1 MGTPFSNTRRVT
13 SRSFSQFFPPF
24 LRPVPLRPASPSLPP
39 TSALLDST
47 TEPSQDHM
55 EHMLPPTH
63 HMLMLG
69 LHTDHL
75 SQPSMLDHSLLDQL
89 LLLPQSPLPPMLL
102 LQLLLL
108 LLLLLLVLLDLFL
121 PSSRLRM
128 NLEMLL
134 MDART
139 STVPSRNVAMP
150 WVVSLDLTPMLMR
163 LESTLST
170 ILLMTLDSVWLVTTF
185 QSPQSTL
192 ECLPLPQSTT
202 ELLLFLFL
210 THLRLL
216 LPRLASLRL
225 SMLPLRSRDPL
236 MPMLTTTHM
245 LLLLML
251 PQHMLLPQLSLPML
265 LPPMLLPQLLL
276 LMLLPPMLLPQ
287 LLLLMPLP
295 PMLLPQLLLPMH
307 QPPMLLPQLLLLM
320 HLLPMLLPLQSMPL
334 HQLPMLLPQLLMLLP
349 QLLLLLLHVRLSSP
363 PSSSTLATLSLTVW
377 TKKLLRNS
385 FLLLSLLRVLNIVG
399 AHFIK

>member
-1 MGTPFSNTRRVT
+1 MG
-13 SRSFSQFFPPF
+13 
-24 LRPVPLRPASPSLPP
+24 
-39 TSALLDST
+39 
-47 TEPSQDHM
+47 
-55 EHMLPPTH
+55 
-63 HMLMLG
+63 
-69 LHTDHL
+69 
-75 SQPSMLDHSLLDQL
+75 
-89 LLLPQSPLPPMLL
+89 
-102 LQLLLL
+102 LLLL
-108 LLLLLLVLLDLFL
+108 LLFLLDLFL

-134 MDART
+134 MDTRT

-150 WVVSLDLTPMLMR
+150 WVVSLDLTHMLMR
-163 LESTLST
+163 LESTPST

-185 QSPQSTL
+185 QSPPSTP

-225 SMLPLRSRDPL
+225 SMLPLRLRDLL

-245 LLLLML
+245 LLLL
-251 PQHMLLPQLSLPML
+251 QHMLLPQLLLPML
-265 LPPMLLPQLLL
+265 LPPMLLLQLLL

-287 LLLLMPLP
+287 LLLLMHLP
-295 PMLLPQLLLPMH
+295 PMLLPQA
-307 QPPMLLPQLLLLM
+307 LLLM
-320 HLLPMLLPLQSMPL
+320 HLLPILLPRLSMLL

-349 QLLLLLLHVRLSSP
+349 QLLLLLLHVRLFSP
-363 PSSSTLATLSLTVW
+363 PSSSTLAMLSLTVW

>member
-1 MGTPFSNTRRVT
+1 MG
-13 SRSFSQFFPPF
+13 
-24 LRPVPLRPASPSLPP
+24 
-39 TSALLDST
+39 
-47 TEPSQDHM
+47 
-55 EHMLPPTH
+55 
-63 HMLMLG
+63 
-69 LHTDHL
+69 
-75 SQPSMLDHSLLDQL
+75 
-89 LLLPQSPLPPMLL
+89 
-102 LQLLLL
+102 LLLL
-108 LLLLLLVLLDLFL
+108 LLFLLDLFL
-121 PSSRLRM
+121 PRSRLRM

-134 MDART
+134 MDTRT

-150 WVVSLDLTPMLMR
+150 WVVSLDLTHMLMR
-163 LESTLST
+163 LESTPST

-185 QSPQSTL
+185 QSPLSTP

-225 SMLPLRSRDPL
+225 SMLPLRLRDLL

-245 LLLLML
+245 LLL
-251 PQHMLLPQLSLPML
+251 
-265 LPPMLLPQLLL
+265 QLLL

-287 LLLLMPLP
+287 LLLLMHLP
-295 PMLLPQLLLPMH
+295 PMLLPQLS
-307 QPPMLLPQLLLLM
+307 ML
-320 HLLPMLLPLQSMPL
+320 L
-334 HQLPMLLPQLLMLLP
+334 HQLLILLPQLLMLLH

-385 FLLLSLLRVLNIVG
+385 
-399 AHFIK
+399 

>member
-13 SRSFSQFFPPF
+13 SRSFSQFFPPS
-24 LRPVPLRPASPSLPP
+24 LKPVPLRPASPSLPP

-55 EHMLPPTH
+55 EHMLPPTQ
-63 HMLMLG
+63 HMLMLS
-69 LHTDHL
+69 LHMEHL
-75 SQPSMLDHSLLDQL
+75 SQPSMLDPSLLDQL
-89 LLLPQSPLPPMLL
+89 LLLPQLPLLPMLLPTLLHLLPSPLLLPLPHMLL

-108 LLLLLLVLLDLFL
+108 LLLLLLFLLDLFL

-134 MDART
+134 MDTRT

-150 WVVSLDLTPMLMR
+150 LVVSLDLTPMLMR

-170 ILLMTLDSVWLVTTF
+170 ILLMNLDSVWLVTTF
-185 QSPQSTL
+185 QSPPSTL

-216 LPRLASLRL
+216 LPRLASSRP
-225 SMLPLRSRDPL
+225 SMLPLRLRDLL

-245 LLLLML
+245 LLLL
-251 PQHMLLPQLSLPML
+251 QH
-265 LPPMLLPQLLL
+265 
-276 LMLLPPMLLPQ
+276 
-287 LLLLMPLP
+287 
-295 PMLLPQLLLPMH
+295 MLLPQLLLPMH
-307 QPPMLLPQLLLLM
+307 LLPMLLPQVLLLM
-320 HLLPMLLPLQSMPL
+320 HLLPMLLPQV
-334 HQLPMLLPQLLMLLP
+334 
-349 QLLLLLLHVRLSSP
+349 LLLLLHVRLSSP
-363 PSSSTLATLSLTVW
+363 PSSSTLATLSLT
-377 TKKLLRNS
+377 
-385 FLLLSLLRVLNIVG
+385 
-399 AHFIK
+399 

>member
-24 LRPVPLRPASPSLPP
+24 LQPVPLRPASPSLPP

-69 LHTDHL
+69 LHTVHL
-75 SQPSMLDHSLLDQL
+75 SQPSTLDHSLLDQL
-89 LLLPQSPLPPMLL
+89 MLLPQLKLLTQPPMLLHTLLHLLPSLLLLPLPHMLL

-108 LLLLLLVLLDLFL
+108 LLLLLLFLLDLFL

-134 MDART
+134 MDTRT
-139 STVPSRNVAMP
+139 STVPSRNVGMP

-185 QSPQSTL
+185 QSPPSTL

-202 ELLLFLFL
+202 ELLLCLFL
-210 THLRLL
+210 THLRLP

-225 SMLPLRSRDPL
+225 SMLPLRLRDLL

-245 LLLLML
+245 LLLLL
-251 PQHMLLPQLSLPML
+251 LLQHMLLPLLLLPML
-265 LPPMLLPQLLL
+265 LQPMLLLQLLL
-276 LMLLPPMLLPQ
+276 LMLLPPILLPQ
-287 LLLLMPLP
+287 LLLLMHL
-295 PMLLPQLLLPMH
+295 
-307 QPPMLLPQLLLLM
+307 PPMLLPQLLLLM
-320 HLLPMLLPLQSMPL
+320 HLLPLLSMLL

-349 QLLLLLLHVRLSSP
+349 QLLLLLLLLLLHVRLSSP
-363 PSSSTLATLSLTVW
+363 PSSS
-377 TKKLLRNS
+377 
-385 FLLLSLLRVLNIVG
+385 
-399 AHFIK
+399 

>member
-1 MGTPFSNTRRVT
+1 MG
-13 SRSFSQFFPPF
+13 
-24 LRPVPLRPASPSLPP
+24 
-39 TSALLDST
+39 
-47 TEPSQDHM
+47 
-55 EHMLPPTH
+55 
-63 HMLMLG
+63 
-69 LHTDHL
+69 
-75 SQPSMLDHSLLDQL
+75 
-89 LLLPQSPLPPMLL
+89 
-102 LQLLLL
+102 
-108 LLLLLLVLLDLFL
+108 
-121 PSSRLRM
+121 
-128 NLEMLL
+128 LL
-134 MDART
+134 MDTRT

-170 ILLMTLDSVWLVTTF
+170 ILLMTLDSVWLVTIF
-185 QSPQSTL
+185 QSPPSTP

-225 SMLPLRSRDPL
+225 SMLPLRLRDLL
-236 MPMLTTTHM
+236 MPMLTTTHI

-251 PQHMLLPQLSLPML
+251 LQHMLLAQLSLLMHL
-265 LPPMLLPQLLL
+265 SPMLLPQLW
-276 LMLLPPMLLPQ
+276 LP
-287 LLLLMPLP
+287 
-295 PMLLPQLLLPMH
+295 
-307 QPPMLLPQLLLLM
+307 M
-320 HLLPMLLPLQSMPL
+320 HLLPMLLPLLSIPL
-334 HQLPMLLPQLLMLLP
+334 HQLPMLLP

-399 AHFIK
+399 AHFI

>member
-1 MGTPFSNTRRVT
+1 MG
-13 SRSFSQFFPPF
+13 
-24 LRPVPLRPASPSLPP
+24 
-39 TSALLDST
+39 
-47 TEPSQDHM
+47 
-55 EHMLPPTH
+55 
-63 HMLMLG
+63 
-69 LHTDHL
+69 
-75 SQPSMLDHSLLDQL
+75 
-89 LLLPQSPLPPMLL
+89 
-102 LQLLLL
+102 
-108 LLLLLLVLLDLFL
+108 
-121 PSSRLRM
+121 
-128 NLEMLL
+128 LL
-134 MDART
+134 MDTRT

-185 QSPQSTL
+185 QSPQSIP

-216 LPRLASLRL
+216 LPRLASLRH
-225 SMLPLRSRDPL
+225 SMLPLRLRDLL
-236 MPMLTTTHM
+236 MLMLTTTHM

-251 PQHMLLPQLSLPML
+251 LQHMLLPQLSLPML
-265 LPPMLLPQLLL
+265 LPPMLLLQLLL

-287 LLLLMPLP
+287 LLLLMHLP
-295 PMLLPQLLLPMH
+295 PMLLPQLWLP
-307 QPPMLLPQLLLLM
+307 M
-320 HLLPMLLPLQSMPL
+320 HLLPMLLPLLSMPL

-349 QLLLLLLHVRLSSP
+349 QLLLLPLHVRLSSP

-385 FLLLSLLRVLNIVG
+385 FLLLLLLRVLNIVG

>member
-1 MGTPFSNTRRVT
+1 MLLHLLP
-13 SRSFSQFFPPF
+13 
-24 LRPVPLRPASPSLPP
+24 SP
-39 TSALLDST
+39 
-47 TEPSQDHM
+47 
-55 EHMLPPTH
+55 
-63 HMLMLG
+63 
-69 LHTDHL
+69 
-75 SQPSMLDHSLLDQL
+75 
-89 LLLPQSPLPPMLL
+89 LLLPLPHMLL

-108 LLLLLLVLLDLFL
+108 LLLLLLFLLDLFL

-134 MDART
+134 MDTRT

-150 WVVSLDLTPMLMR
+150 LVVSLDLTPMLMR
-163 LESTLST
+163 LEFTLST
-170 ILLMTLDSVWLVTTF
+170 ILLMNLDSVWLVTTF
-185 QSPQSTL
+185 QSPPSTL

-216 LPRLASLRL
+216 LPRLASSRP
-225 SMLPLRSRDPL
+225 SMLPLRLRDLL

-251 PQHMLLPQLSLPML
+251 PPQLLLPMLLPPMLLLQLLLPML

-276 LMLLPPMLLPQ
+276 PMLL
-287 LLLLMPLP
+287 
-295 PMLLPQLLLPMH
+295 
-307 QPPMLLPQLLLLM
+307 
-320 HLLPMLLPLQSMPL
+320 S
-334 HQLPMLLPQLLMLLP
+334 QLPMLLPQLLMLLP

-363 PSSSTLATLSLTVW
+363 PSSLTLAMLSLTVW
-377 TKKLLRNS
+377 TKKLPRNS

>member
-1 MGTPFSNTRRVT
+1 
-13 SRSFSQFFPPF
+13 
-24 LRPVPLRPASPSLPP
+24 
-39 TSALLDST
+39 
-47 TEPSQDHM
+47 
-55 EHMLPPTH
+55 
-63 HMLMLG
+63 
-69 LHTDHL
+69 
-75 SQPSMLDHSLLDQL
+75 
-89 LLLPQSPLPPMLL
+89 
-102 LQLLLL
+102 
-108 LLLLLLVLLDLFL
+108 
-121 PSSRLRM
+121 
-128 NLEMLL
+128 MLL
-134 MDART
+134 MDTRT

-185 QSPQSTL
+185 QSPPSTL

-216 LPRLASLRL
+216 LPRLASLRP
-225 SMLPLRSRDPL
+225 SMLPLRSRDLL

-251 PQHMLLPQLSLPML
+251 LQHMLLPQLSLPML
-265 LPPMLLPQLLL
+265 LPLMLLPQLLL
-276 LMLLPPMLLPQ
+276 LMHLPH
-287 LLLLMPLP
+287 
-295 PMLLPQLLLPMH
+295 MLLPQLLLPMH
-307 QPPMLLPQLLLLM
+307 QPHMLLPQLLLLLSQ
-320 HLLPMLLPLQSMPL
+320 LLI
-334 HQLPMLLPQLLMLLP
+334 LLPQLLMLLP

>member
-24 LRPVPLRPASPSLPP
+24 LQPVPLRPASPSLPP

-89 LLLPQSPLPPMLL
+89 LLL
-102 LQLLLL
+102 QLLLL
-108 LLLLLLVLLDLFL
+108 LLLLLLFLLDLFL
-121 PSSRLRM
+121 PSSRPRM

-134 MDART
+134 MDTRT

-150 WVVSLDLTPMLMR
+150 LVVSLDLTPMLMR

-170 ILLMTLDSVWLVTTF
+170 ILLMTLDSVWPVTTF
-185 QSPQSTL
+185 QSPPSTL

-202 ELLLFLFL
+202 ELLLF
-210 THLRLL
+210 
-216 LPRLASLRL
+216 P
-225 SMLPLRSRDPL
+225 
-236 MPMLTTTHM
+236 
-245 LLLLML
+245 
-251 PQHMLLPQLSLPML
+251 
-265 LPPMLLPQLLL
+265 
-276 LMLLPPMLLPQ
+276 
-287 LLLLMPLP
+287 
-295 PMLLPQLLLPMH
+295 
-307 QPPMLLPQLLLLM
+307 
-320 HLLPMLLPLQSMPL
+320 
-334 HQLPMLLPQLLMLLP
+334 
-349 QLLLLLLHVRLSSP
+349 
-363 PSSSTLATLSLTVW
+363 
-377 TKKLLRNS
+377 
-385 FLLLSLLRVLNIVG
+385 
-399 AHFIK
+399 

>member
-1 MGTPFSNTRRVT
+1 MGET
-13 SRSFSQFFPPF
+13 
-24 LRPVPLRPASPSLPP
+24 
-39 TSALLDST
+39 
-47 TEPSQDHM
+47 
-55 EHMLPPTH
+55 
-63 HMLMLG
+63 
-69 LHTDHL
+69 
-75 SQPSMLDHSLLDQL
+75 
-89 LLLPQSPLPPMLL
+89 
-102 LQLLLL
+102 
-108 LLLLLLVLLDLFL
+108 
-121 PSSRLRM
+121 
-128 NLEMLL
+128 LL
-134 MDART
+134 MDTRT

-170 ILLMTLDSVWLVTTF
+170 ILLMNLDSVWLVTTF
-185 QSPQSTL
+185 QSPPSTP

-216 LPRLASLRL
+216 LPRL
-225 SMLPLRSRDPL
+225 LP
-236 MPMLTTTHM
+236 PMLLLQ

-251 PQHMLLPQLSLPML
+251 LPPMLLLLLLLLMH

-276 LMLLPPMLLPQ
+276 LMR
-287 LLLLMPLP
+287 
-295 PMLLPQLLLPMH
+295 
-307 QPPMLLPQLLLLM
+307 
-320 HLLPMLLPLQSMPL
+320 LLPMLLPLLSMPL

-377 TKKLLRNS
+377 TKKLLLNS
-385 FLLLSLLRVLNIVG
+385 FFLLSLLRVLNIVG

>member
-24 LRPVPLRPASPSLPP
+24 LQPVPLRPASPSLPP

-55 EHMLPPTH
+55 EHMLPPMH

-69 LHTDHL
+69 LHTEHL
-75 SQPSMLDHSLLDQL
+75 SQLSMLDHSLLDQL
-89 LLLPQSPLPPMLL
+89 LLHTLLHLLPSLLLLLLPHMLL

-108 LLLLLLVLLDLFL
+108 LLLLLLFLLDLFL

-134 MDART
+134 MDTRT

-150 WVVSLDLTPMLMR
+150 WVVSLDLTPMPMR
-163 LESTLST
+163 LEFTLST

-185 QSPQSTL
+185 QSPLSTP

-216 LPRLASLRL
+216 LPRLASLRH
-225 SMLPLRSRDPL
+225 SMLPLRLRDLL
-236 MPMLTTTHM
+236 MPMLSTTHM
-245 LLLLML
+245 LLLL
-251 PQHMLLPQLSLPML
+251 QH
-265 LPPMLLPQLLL
+265 
-276 LMLLPPMLLPQ
+276 
-287 LLLLMPLP
+287 
-295 PMLLPQLLLPMH
+295 MLLPQLLLPMLL
-307 QPPMLLPQLLLLM
+307 PPMQ
-320 HLLPMLLPLQSMPL
+320 LLPMLLPLLSMLL
-334 HQLPMLLPQLLMLLP
+334 HQLLILLPQLLMLLP
-349 QLLLLLLHVRLSSP
+349 KLLLLLLHVRLSSP

>member
-24 LRPVPLRPASPSLPP
+24 LQPVPLRPASPSLPP

-55 EHMLPPTH
+55 EHMLPPAH

-69 LHTDHL
+69 LHTEHL
-75 SQPSMLDHSLLDQL
+75 SQLLMLDHSLLDQL

-102 LQLLLL
+102 PLLLL
-108 LLLLLLVLLDLFL
+108 LLLLLLLFLLDLFL

-134 MDART
+134 MDTRT
-139 STVPSRNVAMP
+139 STVPSRNVGMP

-163 LESTLST
+163 LEFTLST
-170 ILLMTLDSVWLVTTF
+170 ILLMNLDSAWLVTTF
-185 QSPQSTL
+185 QSPPSTL

-202 ELLLFLFL
+202 ELLLFLYL

-216 LPRLASLRL
+216 LPRLASLRH
-225 SMLPLRSRDPL
+225 SMLPLRLRDLL

-251 PQHMLLPQLSLPML
+251 LQHMLLPQLSLPMH
-265 LPPMLLPQLLL
+265 LPPMLLLQLLL

-287 LLLLMPLP
+287 L
-295 PMLLPQLLLPMH
+295 
-307 QPPMLLPQLLLLM
+307 
-320 HLLPMLLPLQSMPL
+320 SMPL

-377 TKKLLRNS
+377 
-385 FLLLSLLRVLNIVG
+385 
-399 AHFIK
+399 

>member
-1 MGTPFSNTRRVT
+1 
-13 SRSFSQFFPPF
+13 
-24 LRPVPLRPASPSLPP
+24 
-39 TSALLDST
+39 
-47 TEPSQDHM
+47 
-55 EHMLPPTH
+55 
-63 HMLMLG
+63 
-69 LHTDHL
+69 
-75 SQPSMLDHSLLDQL
+75 
-89 LLLPQSPLPPMLL
+89 
-102 LQLLLL
+102 
-108 LLLLLLVLLDLFL
+108 
-121 PSSRLRM
+121 
-128 NLEMLL
+128 MLL
-134 MDART
+134 MDTRT

-150 WVVSLDLTPMLMR
+150 WVVSLDLTLMLMR

-185 QSPQSTL
+185 QSPLSTP

-210 THLRLL
+210 SHLRLL

-225 SMLPLRSRDPL
+225 SMLPLRLRDLL

-251 PQHMLLPQLSLPML
+251 LQHMMLPQLLLPML

-276 LMLLPPMLLPQ
+276 LMHLPPMPLPQLLLHMNQPPMLLPQLFLLMLLPPMLLPQ
-287 LLLLMPLP
+287 LLPLLSQLP
-295 PMLLPQLLLPMH
+295 
-307 QPPMLLPQLLLLM
+307 
-320 HLLPMLLPLQSMPL
+320 MPL

-349 QLLLLLLHVRLSSP
+349 QLLLLPLPVRLSSP

>member
-1 MGTPFSNTRRVT
+1 MG
-13 SRSFSQFFPPF
+13 
-24 LRPVPLRPASPSLPP
+24 
-39 TSALLDST
+39 
-47 TEPSQDHM
+47 
-55 EHMLPPTH
+55 
-63 HMLMLG
+63 
-69 LHTDHL
+69 
-75 SQPSMLDHSLLDQL
+75 
-89 LLLPQSPLPPMLL
+89 
-102 LQLLLL
+102 LLLL
-108 LLLLLLVLLDLFL
+108 LLFLLDLFL

-134 MDART
+134 MDTRT

-185 QSPQSTL
+185 QSPPSTP

-225 SMLPLRSRDPL
+225 SMLPLRLRDLL

-245 LLLLML
+245 LLLL
-251 PQHMLLPQLSLPML
+251 QHMLLPML
-265 LPPMLLPQLLL
+265 L
-276 LMLLPPMLLPQ
+276 
-287 LLLLMPLP
+287 
-295 PMLLPQLLLPMH
+295 
-307 QPPMLLPQLLLLM
+307 PPMLLPQLLLLM
-320 HLLPMLLPLQSMPL
+320 HLLPMLLLQVLLLMHLPPMLLPQLLPLMHL
-334 HQLPMLLPQLLMLLP
+334 LPMLLPQLLMLLP

>member
-24 LRPVPLRPASPSLPP
+24 LQPVPLRPASPSLPP

-55 EHMLPPTH
+55 EHMLPPMH

-69 LHTDHL
+69 LHTEHL
-75 SQPSMLDHSLLDQL
+75 SQLSMLDHSLLDQL
-89 LLLPQSPLPPMLL
+89 LLLPQSPLSTMLL
-102 LQLLLL
+102 PLLLL
-108 LLLLLLVLLDLFL
+108 FLLDLFL

-134 MDART
+134 MDTRT
-139 STVPSRNVAMP
+139 STVPSRNVVMP

-170 ILLMTLDSVWLVTTF
+170 ILLMSLDSVWLVTTF
-185 QSPQSTL
+185 QSPQSTP

-216 LPRLASLRL
+216 LPRLASLRP
-225 SMLPLRSRDPL
+225 SMLPLRSRDLL

-251 PQHMLLPQLSLPML
+251 PQHMLLPQLLLHML
-265 LPPMLLPQLLL
+265 LPPMLLPQLFL

-287 LLLLMPLP
+287 LLPLLSQLLILLPLLLMP
-295 PMLLPQLLLPMH
+295 
-307 QPPMLLPQLLLLM
+307 
-320 HLLPMLLPLQSMPL
+320 
-334 HQLPMLLPQLLMLLP
+334 
-349 QLLLLLLHVRLSSP
+349 
-363 PSSSTLATLSLTVW
+363 
-377 TKKLLRNS
+377 
-385 FLLLSLLRVLNIVG
+385 
-399 AHFIK
+399 

>member
-1 MGTPFSNTRRVT
+1 
-13 SRSFSQFFPPF
+13 
-24 LRPVPLRPASPSLPP
+24 
-39 TSALLDST
+39 
-47 TEPSQDHM
+47 
-55 EHMLPPTH
+55 
-63 HMLMLG
+63 
-69 LHTDHL
+69 
-75 SQPSMLDHSLLDQL
+75 
-89 LLLPQSPLPPMLL
+89 MLL

-108 LLLLLLVLLDLFL
+108 LLLLLLFLLDLFL

-134 MDART
+134 MDTKT

-150 WVVSLDLTPMLMR
+150 LVVSLDLTPMLMR
-163 LESTLST
+163 LEFTLST
-170 ILLMTLDSVWLVTTF
+170 ILLMNLDSVWLVTTF
-185 QSPQSTL
+185 QSPPSTP

-210 THLRLL
+210 THLRLP
-216 LPRLASLRL
+216 LPRLASLRP
-225 SMLPLRSRDPL
+225 SMLPLRLRDLL

-251 PQHMLLPQLSLPML
+251 PQHMLLPQLLLPML
-265 LPPMLLPQLLL
+265 LPPMLLPQLFL

-287 LLLLMPLP
+287 LLPLL
-295 PMLLPQLLLPMH
+295 
-307 QPPMLLPQLLLLM
+307 
-320 HLLPMLLPLQSMPL
+320 S
-334 HQLPMLLPQLLMLLP
+334 QLLMLLP

-385 FLLLSLLRVLNIVG
+385 FLLLPLLRVLNIVG
-399 AHFIK
+399 APFIK